1 MQDLYETDF
10 YSWTRE
16 QARALRAAAKLRLNA
31 PASIDWAHVAEEI
44 EDMGKEQADRLE
56 SAYRIVLLH
65 LLKWRY
71 EPERQSRSWRASIA
85 EHRVRIAKQLRR
97 NPGLKPR
104 RRRLLEEAY
113 ADARTIAAAET
124 GLPIET
130 FPERCEWTLEQVTDQ
145 GFLPEPAASP

>member
-31 PASIDWAHVAEEI
+31 PARIDWAHVAEEI

-71 EPERQSRSWRASIA
+71 EAERRSRGWESSIL
-85 EHRVRIAKQLRR
+85 EHRQRIARQLSR
-97 NPGLKPR
+97 NSSLKPR
-104 RRRLLEEAY
+104 RRRLLEDAH
-113 ADARTIAAAET
+113 ADARKLAAVET
-124 GLPIET
+124 GLPVET
-130 FPERCEWTLEQVTDQ
+130 FPERCEWTIEQVTDQ
-145 GFLPEPAASP
+145 GFLPEAAESP